1 MQLAKI
7 QRDGKLVLQADALN
21 YLRKLGKGILVVAV
35 FGGARSAKSTTANM
49 LLGKQSFGMSN
60 TTNACTFGVWID
72 SRPQDGK
79 VLLVV
84 DSEGMD
90 KGDTTQHTKILGL
103 VSLLASDGGV
113 LIDNEMKDLGEHNL
127 GTLGVLATM
136 NQMLR
141 GTQKYSWPALV
152 VLLRDFTLTLKI
164 GKRTATPLQYLHHV
178 LEDPSDRVDETR
190 KLIRDCFVHQ
200 NLFTFP
206 PPTEQEQLSMLN
218 LPPGTFKNTFE
229 AMKAYLFENMTSK
242 TIMED
247 ECDGEKLVDLLE
259 ACVDSLNK
267 DNGVDIPNAHDVVVE
282 RFCRRLVGQLVAK
295 YSEDVPESI
304 VTGDE
309 AKLQEAHIGV
319 RSKLL
324 ESFDSQ
330 TSGFTSDRVKECKN
344 DLEERLNKEHEILK
358 TKNKL
363 KLEEKRQKE
372 SHIKEQFEQPTR
384 RSISPNRIKHP
395 NRPMTV
401 NYAGL
406 RPGTAEFIHQLQVD
420 GDMLRER
427 MNNLEFNQRHQNLSV
442 PQHFSPPPQMHYPSP
457 PHPAHYAPPTYA
469 VSTPPYA
476 VPSPTPSTQPSVV
489 VNLVVSPPSSPP
501 PPEHTSQ
508 SPAQPPSRHQ
518 RRLSAGNAG
527 MEGNPGNAGR
537 LSPIFGEN
545 AHRVAR

>member
-49 LLGKQSFGMSN
+49 LLGKQAFGMSN
-60 TTNACTFGVWID
+60 TTDPCTFGVWIE
-72 SRPQDGK
+72 SRPHQDGK

-84 DSEGMD
+84 DSEGMG
-90 KGDTTQHTKILGL
+90 KGDTSQHSKILGL

-178 LEDPSDRVDETR
+178 LEDPGEKVDETR

-206 PPTEQEQLSMLN
+206 PPTEQEQMSMLN

-229 AMKAYLFENMTSK
+229 AMKTYLFENLTSK

-259 ACVDSLNK
+259 TCVDSLNK

-295 YSEDVPESI
+295 YSEELPESTL
-304 VTGDE
+304 TGDE
-309 AKLQEAHIGV
+309 AKLLETHTSARFKSI
-319 RSKLL
+319 

-330 TSGFTSDRVKECKN
+330 TSGFTSDRVKQCK
-344 DLEERLNKEHEILK
+344 DELEERLNKEYEILK

-372 SHIKEQFEQPTR
+372 LHVKEHFDFDQPR
-384 RSISPNRIKHP
+384 RRASSPNRIKHP

-406 RPGTAEFIHQLQVD
+406 RPGTAEFIQQLQAD

-427 MNNLEFNQRHQNLSV
+427 IEHLELNQRHQHLS
-442 PQHFSPPPQMHYPSP
+442 PQIHYPSP
-457 PHPAHYAPPTYA
+457 PPVSYPSPPPMHYSPQ
-469 VSTPPYA
+469 YA
-476 VPSPTPSTQPSVV
+476 VPPPAPPTQPSVV
-489 VNLVVSPPSSPP
+489 VNLVVSPPSSPTP
-501 PPEHTSQ
+501 TERPAQ
-508 SPAQPPSRHQ
+508 APAQPPSRHQ
-518 RRLSAGNAG
+518 RRLSVGNAG
-527 MEGNPGNAGR
+527 MAGVAGNSGNAGR
-537 LSPIFGEN
+537 LSPVFGEN
-545 AHRVAR
+545 AHRVAQPN